1 MDFNVKAKELA
12 TILGLTTRRIN
23 QLAKESIL
31 EKDSKGFFS
40 LTHAVPAYI
49 VYASIENDELRQ
61 EKILHERAKRKKAEI
76 DLAHLENRMHV
87 AADIEMAVTGMLV
100 TFRNRVL
107 SIPQKLAPRLI
118 GLTNLTEIISILD
131 VELREAL
138 TELSEY
144 DPAMFGHAA
153 AGENEHDT

>member
-12 TILGLTTRRIN
+12 AILGLTTRRIN
-23 QLAKESIL
+23 QLSKEGIL
-31 EKDSKGFFS
+31 KKNSKGFFN

-49 VYASIENDELRQ
+49 AYASIENDELRQ

-76 DLAHLENRMHV
+76 DLAHLENRMHD
-87 AADIEMAVTGMLV
+87 AADIEMAITGMLV
-100 TFRNRVL
+100 TFRNRIL

-118 GLTNLTEIISILD
+118 GLTNLTEIMSIIN

-153 AGENEHDT
+153 TGENEQDA